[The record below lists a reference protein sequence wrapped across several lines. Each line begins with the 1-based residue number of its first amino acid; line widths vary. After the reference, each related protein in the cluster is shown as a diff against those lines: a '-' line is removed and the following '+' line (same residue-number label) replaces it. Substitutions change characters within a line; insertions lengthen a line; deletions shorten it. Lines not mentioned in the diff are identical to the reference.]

1 MKKAFCFDY
10 FSMSR
15 PESKFFHVW
24 FEFFPSYLSR
34 KKEISETFLG
44 LGLRPRPQKTFPRFP
59 FFYFGNLGKTQ
70 IRRGKILLQTWHG
83 KKSKQN
89 TIFEKFCQKNCQIL
103 AVEFFS
109 FNPNKCDV
117 WNPCQVQGGWL
128 PPPHQKSIVTCP
140 NWSNLISNEGLH
152 QIETRR
158 IKEKVSKNEH
168 DFHHEIFWPFQRKNS
183 QSRWFGAKMSSLSQR
198 YVICTIQI
206 VFLVRK
212 LKYSHKYNSS
222 PIFFDTHFILL
233 EHKFVSHVLV

>member
-89 TIFEKFCQKNCQIL
+89 TIADFCIYVLRRLNFLKTLMKPTYVKNAKLFAYLFSCVIIIL
-103 AVEFFS
+103 FY
-109 FNPNKCDV
+109 
-117 WNPCQVQGGWL
+117 
-128 PPPHQKSIVTCP
+128 
-140 NWSNLISNEGLH
+140 
-152 QIETRR
+152 R
-158 IKEKVSKNEH
+158 
-168 DFHHEIFWPFQRKNS
+168 
-183 QSRWFGAKMSSLSQR
+183 
-198 YVICTIQI
+198 
-206 VFLVRK
+206 
-212 LKYSHKYNSS
+212 
-222 PIFFDTHFILL
+222 
-233 EHKFVSHVLV
+233 